1 MILIIDKLITRIVSP
16 AITLNYVL
24 AQAGGWPGYVFILQK
39 FISSELTQISPKPV

>member
-24 AQAGGWPGYVFILQK
+24 AQAGRWPGYLFMLQK
-39 FISSELTQISPKPV
+39 FISSKPTQS

>member
-24 AQAGGWPGYVFILQK
+24 AQAGRWPSYVRVHFAKVYFL
-39 FISSELTQISPKPV
+39 